1 MTYCWPLLCG
11 GLYIALCGV
20 ESFQWWRKERSV
32 EDIMRSCTF
41 CHIEYSVEQ
50 LTIKTQ
56 PLLRMT
62 NGTKNSPAWW
72 VRRQGQY
79 QQMKI
84 MRDPSMLFI
93 HSVASENISRIKNV
107 FLQAWPEMGR
117 WGEGPCPN
125 NKITIYD
132 SFSDVPESWVWLRAD
147 FQSGSRVLQIPS
159 EMEVAPRYNCW
170 NCWHCWHCST
180 LFDTV
185 DMTYTE

>member
-1 MTYCWPLLCG
+1 MIWRNCRYRKCQQKYQKHYSCWKMTCCWPLLSG

-20 ESFQWWRKERSV
+20 ESFQWWRKERSA

-50 LTIKTQ
+50 LTIKTP

-79 QQMKI
+79 QKMKI

-107 FLQAWPEMGR
+107 FLRAWPEMGR

-125 NKITIYD
+125 NKITMYRMPKLKKK
-132 SFSDVPESWVWLRAD
+132 VV
-147 FQSGSRVLQIPS
+147 Q
-159 EMEVAPRYNCW
+159 VA
-170 NCWHCWHCST
+170 
-180 LFDTV
+180 
-185 DMTYTE
+185 

>member
-50 LTIKTQ
+50 LTIKTP

-79 QQMKI
+79 QKMKI

-107 FLQAWPEMGR
+107 FLRAWPEMGR

-125 NKITIYD
+125 NKVYYIPNAQIKNTIGD
-132 SFSDVPESWVWLRAD
+132 R
-147 FQSGSRVLQIPS
+147 GSTAL
-159 EMEVAPRYNCW
+159 
-170 NCWHCWHCST
+170 
-180 LFDTV
+180 
-185 DMTYTE
+185 